1 MSLGGR
7 GYGQEDGQG
16 NGQPHHWRSTL
27 DANMNNV
34 TPEEARGSAR
44 RDQEAQL
51 VMLVRKWGE
60 LIEGELKMASEDR
73 VRFAM
78 GGTEKAQELLVAG
91 MVVELEIL
99 LERAKSACTIVC
111 ASNYRAALARG
122 G

>member
-1 MSLGGR
+1 MSLRGR
-7 GYGQEDGQG
+7 RYDQEDGQG
-16 NGQPHHWRSTL
+16 NDQPHHWRSTL

-34 TPEEARGSAR
+34 TPERARGSVR

-60 LIEGELKMASEDR
+60 LIEGEVKMAGEDR

-78 GGTEKAQELLVAG
+78 EGTGKAQELRVAG

-99 LERAKSACTIVC
+99 LERAKSASIIVC